1 MQRVYSDIKLCLGGI
16 SEDGS
21 ALEKNTRWSDMNVI
35 NVKIRFSTLNSIN
48 TFVRLKIPSNPKDF

>member
-1 MQRVYSDIKLCLGGI
+1 MERVYSHIKSCLGGI

-35 NVKIRFSTLNSIN
+35 NVNIIIRFGAVNALNKFI
-48 TFVRLKIPSNPKDF
+48 RL